1 MVLRCVSASLNGD
14 EDVTLEPIG
23 LHTGVSDRWTSSE
36 QRAAEVIVSISI
48 LRLVWLEDGHEKVQC
63 MLWAVHVTKQSTMCV
78 YDELEVVKLKGA
90 DAPAGALV

>member
-1 MVLRCVSASLNGD
+1 
-14 EDVTLEPIG
+14 
-23 LHTGVSDRWTSSE
+23 
-36 QRAAEVIVSISI
+36 
-48 LRLVWLEDGHEKVQC
+48 